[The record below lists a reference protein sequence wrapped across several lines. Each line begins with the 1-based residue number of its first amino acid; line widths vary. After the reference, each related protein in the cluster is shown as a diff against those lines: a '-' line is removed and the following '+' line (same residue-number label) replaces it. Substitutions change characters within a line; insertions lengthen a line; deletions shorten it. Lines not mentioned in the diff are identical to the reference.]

1 MYTDSLQTSSY
12 HLSIIIII
20 PTVVSGWVDF
30 VCQLSQHTNGTTKC
44 HQKSYYRTLVMI
56 TFNIIFIRLSKTGE
70 QEPSRCQILEFWLW
84 TTTCPFVDLVQ
95 RAFNYFQLFPSA
107 AQFIINSSVA
117 SALNLNS
124 VSNDWESNL
133 NPSKEFFSETKNE

>member
-1 MYTDSLQTSSY
+1 MYTDSLQTPSY

-44 HQKSYYRTLVMI
+44 HQKSYYRTFGKDLDYAKLFVCQRRV
-56 TFNIIFIRLSKTGE
+56 NES
-70 QEPSRCQILEFWLW
+70 PRCKILEFWLW